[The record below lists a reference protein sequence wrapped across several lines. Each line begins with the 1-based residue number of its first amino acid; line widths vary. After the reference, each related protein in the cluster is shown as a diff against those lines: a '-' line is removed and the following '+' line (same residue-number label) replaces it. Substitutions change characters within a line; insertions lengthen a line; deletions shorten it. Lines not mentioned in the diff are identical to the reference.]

1 MTAGVIPVLLFAEA
15 RRLPVAPTIL
25 LVGAAVL
32 LLTATALLLP
42 AAVLLVI
49 AVGLMLT
56 GSLLLLATT
65 RLLRT
70 LIIGGVPGL
79 SRRRT
84 AVGRWDGFSGQLF
97 DVAPINPP
105 FVIAETD
112 PQTLPAG

>member
-25 LVGAAVL
+25 LVAAAVL

-79 SRRRT
+79 SRRR
-84 AVGRWDGFSGQLF
+84 
-97 DVAPINPP
+97 
-105 FVIAETD
+105 
-112 PQTLPAG
+112 PAGGRREGFPGPLLLVPPRRPPSCGARTG